1 MFSKCIVLCIQL
13 DLFYERLHSETIK
26 EINEIKSYAKE
37 SISIE
42 TPLGE
47 DDGTLGDFI
56 EDEHIELADTALF
69 SDELQIDL
77 LKYIREFP
85 ENMQRIIHLRFYES
99 RTLEDIGQEMGIT
112 RERVR
117 QIIADFKR
125 KMNHPSKSDLRQHL
139 D

>member
-1 MFSKCIVLCIQL
+1 MDQ
-13 DLFYERLHSETIK
+13 FYERLHTETIK

-56 EDEHIELADTALF
+56 EDEFVELADISL
-69 SDELQIDL
+69 SQDELQIDL
-77 LKYIREFP
+77 QKYINEFP
-85 ENMQRIIHLRFYES
+85 ENMQRIIHMRFYES
-99 RTLEDIGQEMGIT
+99 KTLEDIGQELGIT